1 MDNKKVGELIASL
14 RKKKGLTQEQL
25 GELVSVGA
33 GAVSKWERGINT
45 PDKSIINLL
54 SEILGISSTELLKGE
69 INEVVVEEEIVDKTE
84 SNEIVNIVKEEV
96 IEEIL
101 EKESHKKLKN
111 LKYILI
117 ILFIVIG
124 VIISTVFIY
133 NKANNKTYVYNLLST
148 SDDYYIDGKAIFKGD
163 ELSLIVNVIEC
174 RNKEINSTMIKN
186 YEYSVHSN
194 NVTIFR
200 RGYIYL
206 TNQLDNELTIKE
218 FFKEFKINH
227 NNKLNVIRQK
237 IIDNDMIITFKFL
250 DMNNQEII
258 KDIKIKMYGT
268 KEFVK

>member
-69 INEVVVEEEIVDKTE
+69 INEVVVEEEIADKTE

-101 EKESHKKLKN
+101 EKESHKKANN
-111 LKYILI
+111 LKYMLI

-133 NKANNKTYVYNLLST
+133 NKVNNKTYVYNLLST

-163 ELSLIVNVIEC
+163 ELSLIVNAIEC

-200 RGYIYL
+200 QGYVYL
-206 TNQLDNELTIKE
+206 LNQLEIEQKIWEFLIDFTINYDD
-218 FFKEFKINH
+218 KINIARQEIV
-227 NNKLNVIRQK
+227 NKNLN
-237 IIDNDMIITFKFL
+237 ITFKFL
-250 DMNNQEII
+250 DIENNLITENIEISLLNI
-258 KDIKIKMYGT
+258 R
-268 KEFVK
+268 EN

>member
-69 INEVVVEEEIVDKTE
+69 INEVVVEEEIADKTE

-101 EKESHKKLKN
+101 EKESYKKANNLKN
-111 LKYILI
+111 ILI
-117 ILFIVIG
+117 VLFIVIG

-133 NKANNKTYVYNLLST
+133 NKVNNKTYVYNLLST

-163 ELSLIVNVIEC
+163 ELSLVVNKIKFKDDEL
-174 RNKEINSTMIKN
+174 NSVLIKN
-186 YEYSVHSN
+186 YEYDVISN
-194 NVTIFR
+194 NIIIVKQ
-200 RGYIYL
+200 GYINL
-206 TNQLDNELTIKE
+206 INQLETEQKIWE
-218 FFKEFKINH
+218 FLNNFRINH
-227 NNKLNVIRQK
+227 NAKMINVSRQNLINNNITITLKLLDVNDNVIVNK
-237 IIDNDMIITFKFL
+237 
-250 DMNNQEII
+250 
-258 KDIKIKMYGT
+258 IKISLQK
-268 KEFVK
+268 VD